1 MKRTQRMEQTRWDL
15 ALRYRLIETVVWWE
29 GRLTTNHLMQS
40 FGISRQQASKDIN
53 TYISDYAS
61 KNLVY
66 DKQIKGYVPT
76 RQFKPLFIDDSAS
89 AYLDLLNQNNERAPH
104 IEGLALAYGH
114 TEVLKVPDRSVKPE
128 VLRPLLKACREKR
141 RLDIDYVSFNSPAL
155 EGRTI
160 APHTLVYTGMRWH
173 VRAYCEKN
181 GKYRDFVLSRFRGVP
196 ELRDEVTENGMDLDV
211 EWNTPIDVIFK
222 PDERLTDAQQAII
235 EVDFGMLD
243 GHLVVPSSQALA
255 KYVVRRFHV
264 NPSMHDARPEAQQLV
279 LANRAALKPWL
290 SLD

>member
-53 TYISDYAS
+53 TYINDYAS

-104 IEGLALAYGH
+104 IEGLALAYAH

-141 RLDIDYVSFNSPAL
+141 RLDIEYVSFKSPEP

-173 VRAYCEKN
+173 VRAYCEKTACTATSSSAVCAVYQSCTTL
-181 GKYRDFVLSRFRGVP
+181 KRKTASSMTLSG
-196 ELRDEVTENGMDLDV
+196 
-211 EWNTPIDVIFK
+211 TP
-222 PDERLTDAQQAII
+222 R
-235 EVDFGMLD
+235 
-243 GHLVVPSSQALA
+243 
-255 KYVVRRFHV
+255 
-264 NPSMHDARPEAQQLV
+264 SM
-279 LANRAALKPWL
+279 
-290 SLD
+290 